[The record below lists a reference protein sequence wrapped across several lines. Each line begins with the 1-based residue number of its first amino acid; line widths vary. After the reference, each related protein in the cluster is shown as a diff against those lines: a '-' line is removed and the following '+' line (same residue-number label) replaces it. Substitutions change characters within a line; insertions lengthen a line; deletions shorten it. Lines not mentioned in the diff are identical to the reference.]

1 VTVRAALGDRSLRH
15 LSWVVTVPLVLV
27 VLSFAVSNRAGVP
40 LTLWPLP
47 GSIDLPVFLVGL
59 LGVVAGFVAG
69 GLVAWF
75 SGRRHR
81 GAARREARRAA
92 RLQQEL
98 EDERRRHA
106 AAEAK
111 LAEAAREITAAA
123 SALPVDPSARTRLEL
138 ADTKR

>member
-1 VTVRAALGDRSLRH
+1 MRY

-27 VLSFAVSNRAGVP
+27 VVSFAVSNRDGVP

-47 GSIDLPVFLVGL
+47 GGIELPVFLVGL
-59 LGVVAGFVAG
+59 LGVVIGFLAG
-69 GLVAWF
+69 GVVAWL

-92 RLQQEL
+92 RLQQDL
-98 EDERRRHA
+98 DDERRRHA

-111 LAEAAREITAAA
+111 LAEAAREVTAAA
-123 SALPVDPSARTRLEL
+123 SALPVGPSAKARLEL
-138 ADTKR
+138 ADPKR